1 GRDRLRK
8 KETVSLGPPCSAGRE
23 RGDWSSALPGPA
35 RRAVPRLPALLSR
48 PGIAGPD
55 LTETAS
61 LPGATI
67 GGTGQFQGNG
77 VRITDS
83 QNGPSGQD
91 PGTLHDIG
99 FPIPIACIPTTDTTV
114 GSNCGVNT
122 TVNALAPG
130 VNVDGNA

>member
-1 GRDRLRK
+1 M
-8 KETVSLGPPCSAGRE
+8 
-23 RGDWSSALPGPA
+23 
-35 RRAVPRLPALLSR
+35 SR

-130 VNVDGNA
+130 VNVDGNAAVWQIGEIEIKDAGPDGTRGNADDQLFETQGGLLP